1 MSDPTINAR
10 IEESIRARGPE
21 YQRLVEQRREHERVR
36 KREARE
42 RRQRSSENMNAS
54 ESGKPAFGKRPNSAN
69 VKKSGK
75 EGATAQS

>member
-1 MSDPTINAR
+1 MSDPSIN
-10 IEESIRARGPE
+10 EHVEGSIGARGQE

-36 KREARE
+36 KREARKRQTAEE
-42 RRQRSSENMNAS
+42 REHERERN
-54 ESGKPAFGKRPNSAN
+54 AFGKRPNSAN